1 MRRLGRCRQS
11 AERSPHFNTGDA
23 GVDRM
28 SIATNATAIA
38 VNRNQSSMTPFN
50 IGIL

>member
-1 MRRLGRCRQS
+1 
-11 AERSPHFNTGDA
+11 
-23 GVDRM
+23 VDRM

-50 IGIL
+50 IGIS